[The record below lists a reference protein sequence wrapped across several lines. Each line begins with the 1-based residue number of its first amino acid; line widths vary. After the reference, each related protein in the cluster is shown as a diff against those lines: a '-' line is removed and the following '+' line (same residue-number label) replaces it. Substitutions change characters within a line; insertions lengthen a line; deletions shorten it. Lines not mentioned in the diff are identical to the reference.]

1 MLFIDYVFE
10 VGPTGTMMFDRELT
24 LDKLKWAEGD
34 KFEVKLFNGRIVLY
48 KLNQGVENGA
58 IETDAVSSTGTLTF
72 PVL

>member
-10 VGPTGTMMFDRELT
+10 VGSTGTMMFDRELT
-24 LDKLKWAEGD
+24 LDKLNWVEGD